1 MRLRHVEVFH
11 AIYVNG
17 SISAAARSLN
27 VSQPYVS
34 QALQR
39 IQDEVGFMLFERVR
53 GRMTPTLEA
62 HTLFRE
68 AAEVF
73 DHLKSL
79 RRAVA
84 NIRSHGEGRI
94 RLAVVPSLG
103 LNIAPQAIAGF
114 RVRHPQVTFEVQTL
128 HHGDL
133 FRALYERECDLAIAY
148 EPPAHPRLARIPLGR
163 GELAVLFK
171 PGNLEVEGKRLS
183 LDRLDQREVIGV
195 SGSGPLG
202 DLLARSLEQE
212 NIVVHEVIAAQTFY
226 VAAALVRCGAGLTV
240 VDEFT
245 ARASLPLGVDFRL
258 LSPALSFGVE
268 CVHLIDRPLSTA
280 CREFT
285 AHFRDVL
292 STPAC

>member
-1 MRLRHVEVFH
+1 MRLRHVEIFH

-34 QALQR
+34 HALRR
-39 IQDEVGFMLFERVR
+39 IQDEVGFTLFERVR

-62 HTLFRE
+62 HALFRE

-84 NIRSHGEGRI
+84 NIRIHGEGRI

-114 RVRHPQVTFEVQTL
+114 RARRPHVTFEVQTL

-148 EPPAHPRLARIPLGR
+148 EPPAHPRLARIALGR

-171 PGNLEVEGKRLS
+171 PGSLDVAERRLP
-183 LDRLDQREVIGV
+183 LDRLDGREVIGV

-202 DLLARSLEQE
+202 DLLAQRLERE
-212 NIVVHEVIAAQTFY
+212 NIIVREVISAQTFY
-226 VAAALVRCGAGLTV
+226 VAAALARCGAGLAV

-268 CVHLIDRPLSTA
+268 CVHLSDRPLSAA
-280 CREFT
+280 CRDFT
-285 AHFRDVL
+285 SHFREVL
-292 STPAC
+292 SIPAC